1 MRFSI
6 LRISTSV
13 LVAGLAMEV
22 CARVEDTMT
31 HGAPFWGIYT
41 QDLLY
46 DRPGPDFEGVPGA
59 RYLKWSMNSLGYRGP
74 EPVAGALRV
83 VCIGASETFGLSEP
97 ENEEWPRQL
106 ETALQVRLGPGQPV
120 TVINAAYPGSNL
132 RTHIHQAPRVLQKAK
147 PDLAVIYT
155 SVAAYVDASSYEV
168 LKAAPLPRIQF
179 RLLAKVQELRR
190 KVVPLWLMT
199 PLRNVSVERSLRG
212 REDQVTS
219 RIKPQHV
226 DLFTADLN
234 RLLDIYQ
241 AENVPVLLVTHATYF
256 GRQARS
262 ADQAMLTAWRLFY
275 PTLREEGFV
284 DMEMQLNERMRRVA
298 AERGVAVADAA
309 ARMPAGAAYFTDFV
323 HFTSAGAREMGRI
336 VATEASSLLMK
347 RR

>member
-6 LRISTSV
+6 LRILTSV
-13 LVAGLAMEV
+13 LAAGLTMEF
-22 CARVEDTMT
+22 CARVEDTIT

-41 QDLLY
+41 QDMLY

-59 RYLKWSMNSLGYRGP
+59 RYLKWHMNSLGYRGP
-74 EPVAGALRV
+74 EPAAGALRV

-106 ETALQVRLGPGQPV
+106 ETALRARFGPERPV
-120 TVINAAYPGSNL
+120 TVVNAAYPGSNL
-132 RTHIHQAPRVLQKAK
+132 RTHIHQAPRVLRQAK

-168 LKAAPLPRIQF
+168 LKAAPLPRMQF
-179 RLLAKVQELRR
+179 RLLAKTQELRR

-199 PLRNVSVERSLRG
+199 PLRQLSIERSLRG
-212 REDQVTS
+212 REDQVTN
-219 RIKPQHV
+219 RIRPEHV

-241 AENVPVLLVTHATYF
+241 AKNVPVLLVTHATYF

-262 ADQAMLTAWRLFY
+262 EDQSMLTAWRLFY

-284 DMEMQLNERMRRVA
+284 DMEAQLNERMRQVA

-309 ARMPAGAAYFTDFV
+309 AQMPAGAAYFTDFV
-323 HFTSAGAREMGRI
+323 HFTTAGAREMGRI
-336 VATEASSLLMK
+336 VAAEASSLLE